1 MNRTEQYTAA
11 TEEYLRRLRFNNLS
25 EKTLCNYA
33 GTLSRF
39 GEHLAEQPGDADL
52 YEVVESWRDELLE
65 SGKTASTVKQY
76 LTNLKIFFEKTT
88 KRSFPAALR
97 FSENPVDED
106 FMPKVTKKPYD
117 EILSDDDIK
126 KLWINKPVNSQQIHY
141 WPRNYAI
148 VTLILC
154 TGLRNKEVLDL
165 TLADVDFLHREITVR
180 AGKGDKYR
188 IVDAPDL
195 ALAAVEQYLD
205 SGLRPSYLS
214 DSDFLFGTNAEHK
227 FAPGVAEQNT
237 EKWHRGTSQWLSEL
251 IRAHVCTVC
260 ENPSLCVRSHDLR
273 HLFARLQLN
282 ASGNISE
289 LQAALGHSSPDITQI
304 YAGRIQPHRRRDSA
318 REVLAARD
326 AAGEQLKKQ
335 NMARRG
341 QNIVPLF
348 A

>member
-1 MNRTEQYTAA
+1 MTTHEKYTAA
-11 TEEYLRRLRFNNLS
+11 VAEYLRRLRFNGLS
-25 EKTLCNYA
+25 AQTISNYE
-33 GTLSRF
+33 GTLNRF
-39 GEHLAEQPGDADL
+39 GSYLAEQDDADDL
-52 YEVVESWRDELLE
+52 YAVVEQWRDELLE
-65 SGKTASTVKQY
+65 NGAANSTVKAY
-76 LTNLKIFFEKTT
+76 LTNLKIFFGKAC
-88 KRSFPAALR
+88 KRSFPSELR
-97 FSENPVDED
+97 FPENPVDED
-106 FMPKVTKKPYD
+106 FMPKVSKKPYD
-117 EILSDDDIK
+117 EILSDEDIK
-126 KLWINKPVNSQQIHY
+126 KLWVNKPASRHQVHF

-180 AGKGDKYR
+180 AGKGGKYR

-195 ALAAVEQYLD
+195 ALAAIEQYLD
-205 SGLRPSYLS
+205 SGLRPAYLRE
-214 DSDFLFGTNAEHK
+214 DEPLFGTQAEHK
-227 FAPGVAEQNT
+227 FGVTKEAQNS
-237 EKWHRGTSQWLSEL
+237 EKWHRGTGRWLSEL
-251 IRAHVCTVC
+251 ICVHVRTVC
-260 ENPSLCVRSHDLR
+260 ENPALCVRSHDLR

-326 AAGEQLKKQ
+326 KAAQELRKQKTAEQKV
-335 NMARRG
+335 
-341 QNIVPLF
+341 VPLY

>member
-1 MNRTEQYTAA
+1 MNRTEQYNAA
-11 TEEYLRRLRFNNLS
+11 TQEYLRRLRFNNLS
-25 EKTLCNYA
+25 EKTLANYA

-39 GEHLAEQPGDADL
+39 GDYLAEQPEDADL

-97 FSENPVDED
+97 FPENPVDAD

-117 EILSDDDIK
+117 EILSDEDII
-126 KLWINKPVNSQQIHY
+126 KLWENKPKNSQQSHF
-141 WPRNYAI
+141 WPRSFAI
-148 VTLILC
+148 ICLILC

-195 ALAAVEQYLD
+195 ALAAIEQYLD

-214 DSDFLFGTNAEHK
+214 DDDFLFGTKAEHK
-227 FAPGVAEQNT
+227 FAPDVAEQNT

-260 ENPSLCVRSHDLR
+260 GDSSLCVRSHDLR

-318 REVLAARD
+318 REVLSARD
-326 AAGEQLKKQ
+326 KAAQELKEQ
-335 NMARRG
+335 NERRAG

>member
-1 MNRTEQYTAA
+1 MTTHEKFTGAK
-11 TEEYLRRLRFNNLS
+11 EEYLRRLRFNNFS
-25 EKTLCNYA
+25 DKTIANYA
-33 GTLSRF
+33 GTLDRF
-39 GEHLAEQPGDADL
+39 GEYLEQQPENSDL
-52 YEVVESWRDELLE
+52 YEIVEQWRDTLLE
-65 SGKTASTVKQY
+65 NGKAPSTVKQY
-76 LTNLKIFFEKTT
+76 LTNLRIFFGKAT

-97 FSENPVDED
+97 FAENPVDED

-117 EILSDDDIK
+117 EILSDENIK
-126 KLWINKPVNSQQIHY
+126 KLWINSPVNSQQTHF
-141 WPRNYAI
+141 WPRNFAI

-165 TLADVDFLHREITVR
+165 TLDDVDFLHREITVR
-180 AGKGDKYR
+180 SGKGDKYR

-195 ALAAVEQYLD
+195 ALAAIEQYLD
-205 SGLRPSYLS
+205 SGLRPSYLK
-214 DSDFLFGTNAEHK
+214 DSDCLFGTQAEHK
-227 FAPGVAEQNT
+227 FGLNSSEQNG
-237 EKWHRGTSQWLSEL
+237 EKWHRGSSQWLSEL

-260 ENPSLCVRSHDLR
+260 GDPDLVLRSHDLR
-273 HLFARLQLN
+273 HLYARLQLN

-326 AAGEQLKKQ
+326 EAAAKLTEQNK
-335 NMARRG
+335 RRAG
-341 QNIVPLF
+341 KNIVALY